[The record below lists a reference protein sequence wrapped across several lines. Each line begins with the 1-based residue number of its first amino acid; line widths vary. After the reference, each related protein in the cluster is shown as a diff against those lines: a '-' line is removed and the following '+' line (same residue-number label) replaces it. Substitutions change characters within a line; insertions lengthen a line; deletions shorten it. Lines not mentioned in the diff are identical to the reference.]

1 VEKRG
6 AIFMVKKDLAIA
18 ILATFCLTSTLFMI
32 TTSKSQS
39 GITASNEYDPWIDT
53 NDDGIIDI
61 FDLAKLALAFGAEGE
76 PLNKT
81 AMLLELQDRAD
92 SVDRRLEQM
101 KTIRF
106 LEPNVTINGEP
117 ETFKDGAVFVWTPN
131 NATNNAVLGICCYF
145 EYHGVTPEF
154 RITVNDA
161 KVGGDYMVEPSSDYT
176 SSPVF
181 NHCFFSSAATG
192 PNQGSYTIK
201 FQFGPDTNSVPIYV
215 RNINMLVEVMD
226 GLPAETPN

>member
-1 VEKRG
+1 
-6 AIFMVKKDLAIA
+6 MPKKDLVIA

-32 TTSKSQS
+32 TPTRSQS

-101 KTIRF
+101 KTIQF
-106 LEPNVTINGEP
+106 VEPNETSNGEP
-117 ETFKDGAVFVWTPN
+117 VTFKDGAVFVWTPN
-131 NATNNAVLGICCYF
+131 NTTDNAVLGISCYF
-145 EYHGVTPEF
+145 EYHGLTPFF

-161 KVGGDYMVEPSSDYT
+161 KVGGDYMLGPRSEYHL
-176 SSPVF
+176 SPMF
-181 NHCFFSSAATG
+181 NQYHFSLPAIV

-201 FQFGPDTNSVPIYV
+201 FQFGPDTSNIPIYV